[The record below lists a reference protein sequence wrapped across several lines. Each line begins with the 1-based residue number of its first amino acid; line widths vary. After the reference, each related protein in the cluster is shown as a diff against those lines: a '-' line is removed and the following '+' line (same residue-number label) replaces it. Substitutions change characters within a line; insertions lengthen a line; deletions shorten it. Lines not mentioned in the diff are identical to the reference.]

1 MESMD
6 VDERKETGSVV
17 QVVTPAR
24 RWGGLADTLRQNC
37 TDLASIDASTAGLL
51 QRLDQLAACT
61 TLDAIAS
68 ALRVFTKAERDYL
81 MSPLLDEIY
90 SSMTCEPIPVPP
102 GQYTRARPPKG
113 NALVRPVQAIA
124 TTDGSSSDAGPV
136 VISPTCAIPVACMNG
151 YDLALVFFFDRGGAI
166 TGCYR
171 QRFAIVRWDTNIS
184 RILSPC
190 LKLHLPD
197 MTMVNARAAVCFQL
211 LRSRA
216 MRGVAA
222 STRSRLTC
230 SVRNQRTLTKSANEI
245 PIIYS

>member
-1 MESMD
+1 MHSSRSSGQQNQLKR
-6 VDERKETGSVV
+6 VS
-17 QVVTPAR
+17 
-24 RWGGLADTLRQNC
+24 ADAV
-37 TDLASIDASTAGLL
+37 AS
-51 QRLDQLAACT
+51 
-61 TLDAIAS
+61 S

-81 MSPLLDEIY
+81 MSPLLGEIY
-90 SSMTCEPIPVPP
+90 SSMTCEPIPLPP
-102 GQYTRARPPKG
+102 GQHTRARTPKG
-113 NALVRPVQAIA
+113 NALARPVQTIA
-124 TTDGSSSDAGPV
+124 NVNTGHASEDASPV
-136 VISPTCAIPVACMNG
+136 VISPACAVPIACMNG

-230 SVRNQRTLTKSANEI
+230 SVRNQRTLTKYANEI